1 MNSLGAIATRLA
13 SLTEPEDQV
22 RLLASYLAALEPAD
36 RESAA
41 RILAAP
47 PRARRLRLS
56 ALRNITREQTGDRLF
71 ALSQDFVGDAAETI
85 ALLWQSK
92 PGANRPPTPVDI
104 AQGLGELGPTALLPA
119 FQAWLDACDADAR
132 HLLVRLATGSFKPPA
147 SRHVLLQAFA
157 ASGVDYQPP
166 AIEVRNADLQHDLFM
181 PQPTS
186 TAGSMTAI
194 LLYVHKPA
202 SRLSP
207 MLCTFGVWSE
217 GALLPV
223 GKAPADDHKD
233 AISRHASAH
242 ALKRFGPTTQVE
254 HSDKAALLLDIAF
267 EGISA
272 SRRHKAGLTLQA
284 ARITGISAS
293 HALDD
298 VASLHDL
305 ATRLPQF

>member
-1 MNSLGAIATRLA
+1 MNSLGAIASRLA

-22 RLLASYLAALEPAD
+22 RFLTSYLAALEPAD

-56 ALRNITREQTGDRLF
+56 VLRNLTRERIGDRLF

-85 ALLWQSK
+85 ALLWLSK
-92 PGANRPPTPVDI
+92 PGANRPPTPADI

-119 FQAWLDACDADAR
+119 FQAWLDACDSDAR
-132 HLLVRLATGSFKPPA
+132 HLLVRLATGTFKPPA

-157 ASGVDYQPP
+157 ASGVDYEPP
-166 AIEVRNADLQHDLFM
+166 AVEVRNPDRQSDLFM
-181 PQPTS
+181 PELAS
-186 TAGSMTAI
+186 TAGTMTAI

-202 SRLSP
+202 SRTAPL
-207 MLCTFGVWSE
+207 MCTFGVWHE
-217 GALLPV
+217 GSLRPV
-223 GKAPADDHKD
+223 GKASADDHRDVVSK
-233 AISRHASAH
+233 HASGH

-254 HSDKAALLLDIAF
+254 HSDKAALLLDISF
-267 EGISA
+267 EGVSA

-284 ARITGISAS
+284 PRIVGINAS
-293 HALDD
+293 HSLDD
-298 VASLHDL
+298 VASLEHL
-305 ATRLPQF
+305 TTRLPQY

>member
-1 MNSLGAIATRLA
+1 MNSLGAIAARLTN
-13 SLTEPEDQV
+13 LTEPDDQV
-22 RLLASYLAALEPAD
+22 TLLVSYLNALEPAD

-56 ALRNITREQTGDRLF
+56 VLRNLTREQTGDRLF

-85 ALLWQSK
+85 ALLWQPK
-92 PGANRPPTPVDI
+92 PGANRPPTPADI
-104 AQGLGELGPTALLPA
+104 TQGLGELGPTALLPA

-147 SRHVLLQAFA
+147 NRQVLLQAFA

-166 AIEVRNADLQHDLFM
+166 VIEVRNTDRQSDLFT
-181 PQPTS
+181 PEAAS
-186 TAGSMTAI
+186 TAGTMRAI

-202 SRLSP
+202 SRTAPL
-207 MLCTFGVWSE
+207 MCTFGVWHE
-217 GALLPV
+217 GSFLPV
-223 GKAPADDHKD
+223 GKASADDHKD

-254 HSDKAALLLDIAF
+254 HSDKAALLLDVSF
-267 EGISA
+267 DGMSA

-284 ARITGISAS
+284 PRITAISAS

-298 VASLHDL
+298 VSSLADL
-305 ATRLPQF
+305 TTRLPHA